1 VDSSDWPPRFR
12 WLARFLLQG
21 DVILG
26 LKEYTDSL
34 LTPPAVMVKS
44 WAQYVIYIFSFIH
57 HLTVF

>member
-1 VDSSDWPPRFR
+1 
-12 WLARFLLQG
+12 
-21 DVILG
+21 VILG